1 MTDKLLERILGGDE
15 AAWRELLDQ
24 HREAL
29 TRFCARFFLSADDA
43 ADAAQ
48 DAFLRAWQ
56 FRHTFRG
63 ESGVKAWLYRIAENV
78 CRNRLR
84 GRGAPLSLD
93 DAANTEVVHL
103 VATGPTV
110 AEQVAARHLV
120 AAIIERL
127 EEPDRTIFVL
137 HYQMELSSEEISR
150 RLPSSMR
157 MGPEGVRSRLSRG
170 IKKMIQD
177 VGEEFHIRA

>member
-1 MTDKLLERILGGDE
+1 MNEELLERVLRGEEEG
-15 AAWRELLDQ
+15 WRELLEL

-29 TRFCARFFLSADDA
+29 TRFCGRFFINADDA

-63 ESGVKAWLYRIAENV
+63 DAGFKAWLYRIAENV

-93 DAANTEVVHL
+93 DTENAEVVHL
-103 VATGPTV
+103 VSNALPV
-110 AEQVAARHLV
+110 AEQVAIRQIIS
-120 AAIIERL
+120 AITDQL
-127 EEPDRTIFVL
+127 DEPDRTIFIL
-137 HYQMELSSEEISR
+137 NYQMELSSEEIAR
-150 RLPSSMR
+150 RLPPPHSLT
-157 MGPEGVRSRLSRG
+157 PEGVRSRLSRN
-170 IKKMIQD
+170 IKKKIQQ
-177 VGEEFHIRA
+177 VEEQFRPKI